1 MRRNWLAIALL
12 LFASAVT
19 NRAVTAQESAT
30 DPSAAPSETA
40 QTDAAPEETI
50 ASAQEGLAMR
60 YQRFESTMLQVAEYL
75 RKTDPERADLLVR
88 AIGKSKESRL
98 PDQFKLLVNLLK
110 QDQLGDALEE
120 QQHVVVLMQGLLELL
135 QSEDRKEDLER
146 EKQRI
151 RDLIK
156 DVDRLI
162 GKQGDLRSDTERKE
176 NPNGLE
182 NRQGKIAGD
191 TKKLI
196 DKIDGQD
203 AAKAAAKAAKS
214 QTGKQ
219 QPGKQQP
226 GKSGEKS
233 QGEKEAGKDDES
245 KDDEQKPGDEK
256 QSDDAEKKDPDSKD
270 AEDKD
275 QQDGN
280 SKPGKGQ
287 KSKDGQKGK
296 DSQQGKDNDKPKED
310 QPKEDQP
317 KEDEQPSAD
326 GKPSESKDSPKG
338 KPKKSQPQQGKQS
351 GQPMPGD
358 PPESDDEQ
366 PSPSGQE
373 QENAPSQQSKTPG
386 REELQRAKEEMERA
400 IEELKKKNHGKA
412 SDEQDKALNELAKAK
427 EKLEEILRQLRE
439 EERELVLAALEARF
453 RDMLAR
459 QLEVYNETV
468 GLHAVPKK
476 QRTDRHQSRS
486 VELARKEETIA
497 LLAAKALTL
506 LREEGSSIAFPEAVE
521 QMRDDMLNVVG
532 RLERFDVADLTQGIE
547 RDIIEALEELVEA
560 LQKEIEK
567 SKDKKQNPQSQEQ
580 QPQEQAL
587 VNILAELKTL
597 RSLQH
602 RVNRRTKIL
611 GREVDGEQAV
621 DPEVVKQL
629 REQAR
634 RQEKIQKATYDL
646 STGRNK

>member
-1 MRRNWLAIALL
+1 MRRNWLAMALF
-12 LFASAVT
+12 LFASATT

-30 DPSAAPSETA
+30 DPPAAAREAA
-40 QTDAAPEETI
+40 QTDAVPEETI

-135 QSEDRKEDLER
+135 QSEDRKEDIER

-182 NRQGKIAGD
+182 NRQGRIAGD

-214 QTGKQ
+214 QAGQQ
-219 QPGKQQP
+219 QPS
-226 GKSGEKS
+226 KSGEKS
-233 QGEKEAGKDDES
+233 QGEKKESGKDDES
-245 KDDEQKPGDEK
+245 KGDEQEPGDEK
-256 QSDDAEKKDPDSKD
+256 PSDDADKKDPDSKD

-275 QQDGN
+275 PQNGH

-296 DSQQGKDNDKPKED
+296 DGQQGKDDDKPKED

-326 GKPSESKDSPKG
+326 GKPSESKDSPNG

-351 GQPMPGD
+351 GQPMPGE
-358 PPESDDEQ
+358 PPASDDEQ

-468 GLHAVPKK
+468 GLHAVPEK

-567 SKDKKQNPQSQEQ
+567 SKDKKQNPQGQEQ
-580 QPQEQAL
+580 QQQEQAL

-597 RSLQH
+597 RALQH